1 MEVDEEVDSLS
12 ILGEHLINT
21 ILADEPIETVK
32 SIIGNGSPLWF
43 QNEEEGMSPLHAAA
57 YMQNPEL
64 ARFLIEQG
72 AVWNASESK
81 ISTVKP
87 DSVHTPH
94 YSGQVQK
101 YCRRYLFI
109 LQRRRNIYDSS

>member
-21 ILADEPIETVK
+21 ILADEPIETIK
-32 SIIGNGSPLWF
+32 SIIDNGSPLWF

-81 ISTVKP
+81 MIDCQARLFSHPSLQWTSLKTLQGIYLYP
-87 DSVHTPH
+87 LTT
-94 YSGQVQK
+94 QK
-101 YCRRYLFI
+101 HIR
-109 LQRRRNIYDSS
+109 